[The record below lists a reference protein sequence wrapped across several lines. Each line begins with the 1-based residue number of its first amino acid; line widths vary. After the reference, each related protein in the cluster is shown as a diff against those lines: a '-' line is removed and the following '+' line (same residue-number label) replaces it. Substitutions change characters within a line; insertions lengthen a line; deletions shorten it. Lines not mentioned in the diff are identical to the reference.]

1 MQLSP
6 APVRASFLNFMRI
19 QWRVCSMRIC
29 KILHNLQR
37 EKLEKLAGKKKF
49 ELVRQQ
55 RGEDNVIIRLTTTQ
69 WSNFQVLREGLF
81 N

>member
-1 MQLSP
+1 
-6 APVRASFLNFMRI
+6 
-19 QWRVCSMRIC
+19 MRIC

-69 WSNFQVLREGLF
+69 
-81 N
+81 